1 MSSNQP
7 PHHTAMVVILIP
19 LIPDIIPQSPTRQS
33 LMMIFVEHLP
43 LIQQPSQS
51 MKSNAYAENWPKLHL
66 EIFHPTLASQAN
78 QLQSAAINY
87 ATPTHQP
94 IRSPYIIYWPIKN
107 CRELLQPTHLPRL
120 GRNKKQA
127 YYQHSLK
134 STNQS
139 DRFLMRFSVLIGWRL
154 RPIKSSISSN
164 RWKPVLCFTV
174 HNPAQIGNY
183 LTWMKWVIIYE

>member
-1 MSSNQP
+1 MNFFLKILKFPHLNLSLTYNSRILMSSNQP

-94 IRSPYIIYWPIKN
+94 IRSPYIIY
-107 CRELLQPTHLPRL
+107 
-120 GRNKKQA
+120 
-127 YYQHSLK
+127 
-134 STNQS
+134 
-139 DRFLMRFSVLIGWRL
+139 
-154 RPIKSSISSN
+154 
-164 RWKPVLCFTV
+164 
-174 HNPAQIGNY
+174 
-183 LTWMKWVIIYE
+183 